1 MTDKYDLIFK
11 EYKKFME
18 EKSQYGVRVVKYN
31 TNTST
36 YFPLISFELS
46 NKVDAD
52 NTTSKRIDDY
62 EGFYF
67 TINQYTK
74 NKGNGAKM
82 IASQIIDNELERL
95 TLEFLHKLNIKI
107 TMNKPTPNLDTSIF
121 KRTIQGQ
128 CMINNRWNIIRR

>member
-1 MTDKYDLIFK
+1 MVDKYDEIFK
-11 EYKKFME
+11 AYKKFME
-18 EKSQYGVRVVKYN
+18 DKSQYNVRVVKYN

-36 YFPLISFELS
+36 YFPLVSFELS
-46 NKVDAD
+46 NRIDAD

>member
-1 MTDKYDLIFK
+1 MTDKYDEIFK
-11 EYKKFME
+11 AYKKFME
-18 EKSQYGVRVVKYN
+18 DKSQYGVRVVKYN

>member
-46 NKVDAD
+46 NKVDVD

-62 EGFYF
+62 EQYYF